1 MLVGRRDDAKERRR
15 YFDVRSEAQT
25 RSAPRPRLNSD
36 MTVSLR
42 HRYSATSPV
51 ASKKRLFQITRAGIR
66 RYCARINPARV
77 PCDYCNAV
85 SLADSEVLLRMKLA
99 GAAVG
104 LGARSESLSRLHF
117 EVVGSVG
124 PEILDP
130 DGMVIVP
137 VGFALAAP
145 GFFCG
150 FVQCIRACSV
160 LHYAASGRI
169 GRPGNLR
176 TTPGF

>member
-117 EVVGSVG
+117 GTFPRRVQSHDS
-124 PEILDP
+124 PR
-130 DGMVIVP
+130 
-137 VGFALAAP
+137 ALQPKFRLNADRTIASLSLAVLVQAQHAAAVSWP
-145 GFFCG
+145 
-150 FVQCIRACSV
+150 
-160 LHYAASGRI
+160 
-169 GRPGNLR
+169 
-176 TTPGF
+176 